1 MSNTVVAAAVT
12 AAEKM
17 VPSEEQ
23 QNIINLLDKGIN
35 VIVEAVAGA
44 GKSTTVIFISRHFHN
59 KKILQLTYNASLRQ
73 ELKERVEKEN
83 INNLEIHTYHSFAV
97 KYYSPNA
104 HTDFELRKIIRT
116 SSSPID
122 VIPSYDFI
130 ICDETQDMTL
140 LYYRFV
146 TKITKDA
153 GTPFQ
158 ILVLGDSKQSLYE
171 FKGADS
177 RYLSMADI
185 LWASNPF
192 LKCCE
197 FERTSL
203 RTSYRITNPMAEFV
217 NQVMLGETR
226 MEADRDGC
234 PVVYIHHTDHN
245 LKNTIIYEIT
255 NLLENGASPSDIF
268 ILAGSV
274 KSSNRMIQ
282 MIENI
287 LVEKEIPCNIPM
299 FENERMDDKVIQGK
313 VVFST
318 FHSVKGRQRPYVFV
332 VGFSQ
337 NYMDFFAKDIPHEQ
351 CPNTLYVAC
360 TRAQKRL
367 YLLEEDKHEDRPL
380 KFLKKTHH
388 EMKDLNFVKFKGTP
402 KYIQP
407 EIIELEED
415 KKYEEEENI
424 EIQEKKIFKNV
435 TELIKFL
442 SDDTYDLITPILEK
456 IFIVEKAK
464 MKTPLNI
471 PTIQQMQR
479 GNYEEISDING
490 IAIPCMYYD
499 YCTRK
504 NKSAAAAAGV
514 DASDEINNGSGSG
527 VNVIYNIVEKELE
540 VLKKKKSSN
549 KIFQYVNNMFKGI
562 SKKHIQTRNYLQL
575 SNMYIALKENL
586 FFKLKQIDKEKDY
599 VWLTPALI
607 KQCFKIIKE
616 ALFSDNCNND
626 NFLVEETIITYDDDY
641 SIMDELLKKE
651 SIKLFRLNARID
663 LITPT
668 TIWELKC
675 TSETTVDHLLQVVV
689 YAWIWRV
696 ATRREHREFKILNIK
711 TGEIQRL
718 NATND
723 ELSEIIFA
731 VFKNNYRKYK
741 RCTDEEF
748 IENAR
753 V

>member
-1 MSNTVVAAAVT
+1 MTEKKINYVPKSDSIDVV
-12 AAEKM
+12 KM
-17 VPSEEQ
+17 KPSAEQ
-23 QNIINLLDKGIN
+23 QNIINILDTGKN

-44 GKSTTVIFISRHFHN
+44 GKSTTVIFIARHFNN
-59 KKILQLTYNASLRQ
+59 KKILQLTYNSSLRQ
-73 ELKERVEKEN
+73 ELKERVDKEN
-83 INNLEIHTYHSFAV
+83 IENLEIHTYHSFAV

-104 HTDFELRKIIRT
+104 HTDFELRKIIRA
-116 SSSPID
+116 SSPPL
-122 VIPSYDFI
+122 VSIPEYDFI

-146 TKITKDA
+146 TKIIKDSE
-153 GTPFQ
+153 TPFQ

-177 RYLSMADI
+177 RYLSMADK
-185 LWASNPF
+185 LWEKNPF
-192 LKCCE
+192 LKSSE
-197 FERTSL
+197 FERTTL

-217 NQVMLGETR
+217 NNVMLGEDR
-226 MEADRDGC
+226 MESSREGC

-268 ILAGSV
+268 VLAGSV
-274 KSSNRMIQ
+274 KTSNKMIQ
-282 MIENI
+282 IIENI

-299 FENERMDDKVIQGK
+299 FEKERMDDKVIQGK

-337 NYMDFFAKDIPHEQ
+337 NYMEFFSKDTSHDQ

-360 TRAQKRL
+360 TRASKRL
-367 YLLEEDKHEDRPL
+367 YLLEEDKREDRPL

-388 EMKDLNFVKFKGTP
+388 EMKDLHFIKFKGTP
-402 KYIQP
+402 KFIQP
-407 EIIELEED
+407 ETPKIEEII
-415 KKYEEEENI
+415 EEENR
-424 EIQEKKIFKNV
+424 EQQEKKIFKNV

-456 IFIVEKAK
+456 IFVVEKEK
-464 MKTPLNI
+464 MKKPLNI
-471 PTIQQMQR
+471 PTVQQMHR

-499 YCTRK
+499 YCSRK
-504 NKSAAAAAGV
+504 SDKKTMSETATPATSATP
-514 DASDEINNGSGSG
+514 S
-527 VNVIYNIVEKELE
+527 VNVIYNIIEKELE
-540 VLKKKKSSN
+540 ALKLKKKSSS
-549 KIFQYVNNMFKGI
+549 KLFQYVQNMFKEI
-562 SKKHIQTRNYLQL
+562 SKKNFQTRHYLQL

-599 VWLTPALI
+599 TWLTPASI
-607 KQCFKIIKE
+607 KSCFKIIKD
-616 ALFSDNCNND
+616 ALSTDNCD
-626 NFLVEETIITYDDDY
+626 HSNFLVEETIITYDDDY
-641 SIMDELLKKE
+641 SIMDGLLKDAN
-651 SIKLFRLNARID
+651 IKLFRLNARID

-675 TSETTVDHLLQVVV
+675 TSETTVDHLLQIVI

-696 ATRREHREFKILNIK
+696 ATQRGHREFKILNIK

-718 NATND
+718 NATNE
-723 ELSEIIFA
+723 ELTEIIFA
-731 VFKNNYRKYK
+731 IFKNNYRKHK

-748 IENAR
+748 LEIINT
-753 V
+753 